1 MYVHATQERHVDLEI
16 YQGATFVL
24 RLQWLDDDDNPVD
37 LTGATAS
44 MQIRDNV
51 DASTVLHE
59 ASTDNGEITFNESE
73 GRATVTIPASVTSGF
88 DWTEGVYDLLITRPD
103 NSRVDPIVRG
113 GVGVK
118 KAITRS

>member
-24 RLQWLDDDDNPVD
+24 KLQWLDDDDNPVD

-44 MQIRDNV
+44 MQIRDNI
-51 DASTVLHE
+51 DAQTVLHE
-59 ASTDNGEITFNESE
+59 ASSDNGEITFDESE
-73 GRATVTIPASVTSGF
+73 GRATVTIPASTTSGF

-103 NSRVDPIVRG
+103 GDRVDPIVRG
-113 GVGVK
+113 GVGIK
-118 KAITRS
+118 KAITR